1 VSNNSSSVARGLRR
15 ARRVA
20 VVAAAL
26 GVFLPAPLGAQGQG
40 SSAPAGWV
48 FTPGI
53 SVSEAWD
60 NNVLLATEG
69 NDTFDD
75 FFTSVTPHGALSF
88 RGRLTTFQVDYRGSF
103 QLYQELSDLNAFDQR
118 ASASFR
124 QRLSPTVSLFARNSL
139 SRSPSTDEVD
149 LPGVLFRRQ
158 GVIINDFRAGVDS
171 RFSARSSMTAAY
183 VFQWI
188 NFDDEHLNPP
198 SSFLDR
204 SGHAHGL
211 EADYAYVFSPR
222 LTLGAEYDLRHA
234 NTGGVRAFD
243 TQNAMGT
250 ADYRLSPHYSL
261 SGGAGL
267 SWLRTNLS
275 DQRQA
280 APAFRISLERSG
292 ARFAWNVGYRKS
304 FLPSV
309 GFGGTFQN
317 QEFHAGFFTPLTRRV
332 DLSGSFSMVE
342 NDALRTSELG
352 LRSTWLRSSVSW
364 AAARYL
370 RVEGFYMAAFQ
381 NSQRPGGRVNRNRIG
396 VQVVTSTRMRVR

>member
-1 VSNNSSSVARGLRR
+1 M
-15 ARRVA
+15 
-20 VVAAAL
+20 VAAAVL
-26 GVFLPAPLGAQGQG
+26 GMFLPTAIGAQGQG
-40 SSAPAGWV
+40 GGSAPAGWV
-48 FTPGI
+48 FSPGI
-53 SVSEAWD
+53 SVSQSWD
-60 NNVLLATEG
+60 DNVLLATEG
-69 NDTFDD
+69 SETFDD
-75 FFTSVTPHGALSF
+75 FLTAITPRGALSY

-124 QRLSPTVSLFARNSL
+124 QRLSPTLSFFARNSL
-139 SRSPSTDEVD
+139 SKSPSTDELD

-158 GVIINDFRAGVDS
+158 GVVINDFRAGLEN
-171 RFSARSSMTAAY
+171 RFSARSSLNAAY

-188 NFDDEHLNPP
+188 NFDDEHLTPP

-204 SGHAHGL
+204 SGHAHGA
-211 EADYAYVFSPR
+211 EVDYSYVLSPR
-222 LTLGAEYDLRHA
+222 LTVGAEYDLRHA
-234 NTGGVRAFD
+234 KTGEVQAFD

-250 ADYRLSPHYSL
+250 ADYRLSPHYTL

-275 DQRQA
+275 DERQS

-292 ARFAWNVGYRKS
+292 ARLAWNVGYRRS

-317 QEFHAGFFTPLTRRV
+317 QEFNAGILTPLARRV
-332 DLSGSFSMVE
+332 TLSGSFSMVE

-352 LRSTWLRSSVSW
+352 LRSTWARSSVSW
-364 AAARYL
+364 AATRFL
-370 RVEGFYMAAFQ
+370 RVEGFYLAVFQ
-381 NSQRPGGRVNRNRIG
+381 NTQRPGGRINRNRFG
-396 VQVVTSTRMRVR
+396 VQVTTSTRTRIR